1 MFDDV
6 TKVAIT
12 NVATTE
18 GFDPAE
24 LLGIADV
31 ESAGVA
37 FWNVNGK
44 DLPAIRFEWGYFKPR
59 LNADQLTAA
68 LAAGLNAVQ
77 PSSFAGRYDWL
88 AKAQG
93 INPTAALESISMG
106 LGQVMGANWQA
117 LGYASVDD
125 LWGKAQTIEGQV
137 DLMVRFIVKNN
148 LKTAIDNE
156 DWKTFAK
163 GYNGS
168 NYAKNGYDTKLA
180 AAVEKYRSGLNGY
193 AADEVTV
200 IQKMLNTV
208 GDYKLTVDGDMGVDT
223 KAAIRDFQ
231 LKHGLVVDGVY
242 GPITQSTLQATYLAV
257 VNKRTTSV
265 GVGTTAAATAGAA
278 ITETTKQ
285 IAAINSTSQILQI
298 ICIGLILLGLVITLK
313 ATLFNK
319 AS

>member
-1 MFDDV
+1 
-6 TKVAIT
+6 
-12 NVATTE
+12 
-18 GFDPAE
+18 
-24 LLGIADV
+24 
-31 ESAGVA
+31 VA
-37 FWNVNGK
+37 FWPVDGK
-44 DLPAIRFEWGYFKPR
+44 QLPPIRWEGHYFYAR
-59 LNADQLTAA
+59 LNEVDRATAVS
-68 LAAGLNAVQ
+68 AGLASPKAGAIPN
-77 PSSFAGRYDWL
+77 PTSYAGRYALL
-88 AKAQG
+88 ARAQA
-93 INPTAALESISMG
+93 INKQAALESISIG